1 MQNWTSKEKEIR
13 LFLQKGAVNH
23 QMQGFLGLVET
34 AWAAPDVSWG
44 WGRNS
49 YSDLWCLNEGVG
61 GAFIFP
67 YVQQQ
72 QNVLE

>member
-1 MQNWTSKEKEIR
+1 M
-13 LFLQKGAVNH
+13 
-23 QMQGFLGLVET
+23 
-34 AWAAPDVSWG
+34 SWG
-44 WGRNS
+44 CGRNS

-72 QNVLE
+72 QNVLKYLVTNVDAEEEERKHDSIAEMVFSTEILSLAAG